1 MIVLNIAMDL
11 FKLFILFRLFYM
23 TILYNKFQVNLENT
37 VYLKSQLIS
46 QLEDARRRLED
57 EDRRRSL
64 LEANLHQVIAY
75 SFIKYKETV
84 KQNKPKIM
92 PFCIIY

>member
-1 MIVLNIAMDL
+1 M
-11 FKLFILFRLFYM
+11 
-23 TILYNKFQVNLENT
+23 
-37 VYLKSQLIS
+37 YLKSQLIS

-75 SFIKYKETV
+75 FSKKDQIERYYAIHYKT
-84 KQNKPKIM
+84 KKPNV
-92 PFCIIY
+92 F